1 LLALILRELLRIF
14 STQPMNLTRHDVEK
28 IAHLARLSITE
39 QEMPVYVTS
48 LSSIVN
54 FVDELARA
62 DTSGVEPMA
71 HPLEGQHQR
80 LRADAVS
87 ESDQHE
93 KYQLNAPA
101 VTSGLYVVPRV
112 IE

>member
-1 LLALILRELLRIF
+1 
-14 STQPMNLTRHDVEK
+14 MNLTRQDVEK

-48 LSSIVN
+48 LSNIVN
-54 FVDELARA
+54 FVDELSRVQTG
-62 DTSGVEPMA
+62 DVLPMA
-71 HPLEGQHQR
+71 RPLDGQHQR
-80 LRADAVS
+80 LRADQVS
-87 ESDQHE
+87 ESDHHE

-101 VTSGLYVVPRV
+101 GAAGLYVVPRV

>member
-1 LLALILRELLRIF
+1 
-14 STQPMNLTRHDVEK
+14 MNLTRQDVEK

-54 FVDELARA
+54 FVAELSRTNTDA
-62 DTSGVEPMA
+62 VQPMA

-87 ESDQHE
+87 ESDHHE
-93 KYQLNAPA
+93 KYQANAPA
-101 VTSGLYVVPRV
+101 VQAGLYVVPRV

>member
-1 LLALILRELLRIF
+1 LRTRSAPKTIHM
-14 STQPMNLTRHDVEK
+14 SLTRQDVEK
-28 IAHLARLSITE
+28 IAHLARLAITD

-62 DTSGVEPMA
+62 DTKDTLPMA
-71 HPLEGQHQR
+71 HPLVGQHQR
-80 LRADAVS
+80 LRPDAVT
-87 ESDQHE
+87 EVDRHE
-93 KYQLNAPA
+93 KYQANAPSVQA
-101 VTSGLYVVPRV
+101 GLYVVPRV